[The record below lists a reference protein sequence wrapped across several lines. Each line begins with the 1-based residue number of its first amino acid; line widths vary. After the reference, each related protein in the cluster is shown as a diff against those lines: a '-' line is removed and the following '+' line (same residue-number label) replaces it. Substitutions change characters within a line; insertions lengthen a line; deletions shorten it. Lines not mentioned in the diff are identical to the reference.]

1 MCDDEATSQMAA
13 LLTAILQFGRH
24 ADPWQYLHVNAV
36 QVEALQ
42 MVKYT
47 PPGLR
52 HQTST
57 CANVYTLNPAV
68 LAAAFCML

>member
-1 MCDDEATSQMAA
+1 MLTHGNIFTSM
-13 LLTAILQFGRH
+13 H
-24 ADPWQYLHVNAV
+24 V

-52 HQTST
+52 HQTPT
-57 CANVYTLNPAV
+57 CANSYALNPAV